1 MKKQVSYKESD
12 FTLEDLEKINE
23 CREWVKDYIDLN
35 ARKALDPN
43 KRRTVFY
50 WKKVFEDTLPSFL
63 LEKFYDELDRE
74 NFGLARIPFVGD
86 RQLNRL
92 QEILDKYQ
100 RKIFY
105 IIVDLD
111 MEKYNE
117 KERIRKREAAFPT
130 PKNLNEDTVNRYNIE
145 KKFIAP
151 TQTGTDEWAE
161 KMDKVPGYL
170 LTGRVLQNIQPLEE
184 ISDGGFYKLKI
195 YGRIN
200 GSYPAVIFAGSR
212 IEEVKLCNSMQE
224 AYEVGLY
231 ELKKISGS
239 TILPT
244 GR

>member
-1 MKKQVSYKESD
+1 MKKIDYKESD
-12 FTLEDLEKINE
+12 FSLEDLEKINE
-23 CREWVKDYIDLN
+23 CREWVDDYIDLN
-35 ARKALDPN
+35 ARKAVDPN
-43 KRRTVFY
+43 KRKTVFY

-63 LEKFYDELDRE
+63 LRKFYDELSGE
-74 NFGLARIPFVGD
+74 NFGLARIPFIGD
-86 RQLNRL
+86 RQLSRL
-92 QEILDKYQ
+92 QEILDKYHG
-100 RKIFY
+100 KILY
-105 IIVDLD
+105 VIVNLN
-111 MEKYNE
+111 MAKYHEQEKM
-117 KERIRKREAAFPT
+117 RKREAAYPT
-130 PKNLNEDTVNRYNIE
+130 PKTLNEDTINRYKIE
-145 KKFIAP
+145 QKLIAP
-151 TQTGTDEWAE
+151 TQTGTDAWAE

-224 AYEVGLY
+224 AYEVGLS